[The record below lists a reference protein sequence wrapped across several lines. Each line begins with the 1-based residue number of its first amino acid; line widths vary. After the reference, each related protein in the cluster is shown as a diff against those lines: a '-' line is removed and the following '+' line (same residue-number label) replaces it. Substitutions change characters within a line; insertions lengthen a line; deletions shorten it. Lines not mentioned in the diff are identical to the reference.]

1 MLSLISVL
9 WDTGYPL
16 YTYGSL
22 FILILIIWQIRQSYY
37 GLKRKPTRSCC
48 RHHRKV
54 RQRKKDAASRV
65 RRPSQEEAEE
75 LQELLSFMK
84 IQGWLPQKESVRQL
98 LCADPYCQTCNGV
111 ALEIDQLLEGEN
123 NQIPSTLLGSS
134 WGSSCLE
141 TLSMS
146 SMSSEQNLE
155 LHSQHSRDSSVASVT
170 PTLSQ
175 LIEHKCLTQTVS
187 QKNDGIRIEEYWADH
202 LKLEQEFQLADR
214 PVGPETMASSRLEES
229 IVTVN
234 EQEIMQNNTY
244 LDQEDQ
250 VHHHLKPKVSLVSPN
265 SGITNLAHP
274 MVLEMESVLP
284 VHLPL
289 LNPKTLRFLEVHVK
303 KWMHFQRW
311 GLPRRVEDSLRQLMP
326 DPTLFYRSEKNPQ
339 VSSMTS
345 QVIIDKIKT
354 ISHQTWGSF
363 VAGQPIQSIWVS
375 EWSDVN
381 PEQRRHCQQIQNYNV
396 LTLPSPALNVLNDF
410 YSLHGEQD
418 NDSQCNLQQKY
429 NQLFCGL
436 PTMHSESLIATF
448 LDSKSLSRNKNVP
461 KSPLNGPLLFN
472 ELHPLLSNTPPE
484 SAPASPLAS
493 LPASPPASPPTSPN
507 WMSPSENQVS
517 VPFLTT
523 AECEAL
529 EWHLL
534 QRQLQLQWDL
544 PAVFQRSQH
553 APGPKQY
560 ETCDKIQPSET
571 MKTSC
576 PGKSFSVLTRELLFF
591 PEHARRLLEFH
602 LQKQL
607 IHHRWGLP
615 PKIQQSIQLLLSST
629 DQQTLTWSS
638 TALPRVSMPPLA
650 TLDDSEAG
658 VLFSPMVAQMPTPM
672 PHLFAQAK
680 EILQSHIDSKCGQIH
695 QGQVPACVFSSWE
708 CRIPGGLAVAP
719 FPCIPQSQHPELQA
733 ASEPDPQPK
742 VMPWMPV
749 ALDQQ
754 QQQALPS
761 ADTEHPK
768 LPRVLSDTA
777 IEKLETM
784 LRHKYLVFLSGLPAL
799 YCVALSRAMA
809 PAICSQPVITEM
821 VSGPVEIPEEP
832 PTPPLTQMIS
842 SEDPCRRL
850 EPCFQDD
857 NETWA
862 DNTEEFQ
869 PEVRV
874 EEMTEMVTPR
884 SQTLPTIPSSSKT
897 HILAKLNFHL
907 RKKII
912 EIHLGISIRIR
923 EKREPT
929 EGFTEN
935 KSTQESLGSL
945 STPES
950 TVVQEL
956 SITPESPPAPDSEWI
971 PLKKQLATELKAV
984 QHNLKSLSSKPVPHG
999 SPPRASKI
1007 SQLNANMTQ
1016 AQILCVQVEASV
1028 NNPILEEPWIPEPP
1042 NPDKIKDSAQVLAL
1056 AEKKEDPGKPKAA
1069 GDLGEGDAGLGI
1081 SSISEERHPA
1091 EDQRPERMNRTSR
1104 GSWRWNQSFLLE
1116 DPCPPSHQHHPQL
1129 QSPEPPPVVPGG
1141 KESEPDR
1148 QDSPSKPHVIPEPT
1162 RNPKNAQPVVP
1173 CVSQDKSFLPQ
1184 KIQGKPLQGQT
1195 LHSQVLQGK
1204 AMPAHSHKKPIVPET
1219 GLRNKIKS
1227 FLHCITPEK
1236 KGKGHV
1242 ESMFSKAGKVSK
1254 TRKENVEK
1262 SLIPAKSPM
1271 GRTKTEKPSGHPKDR
1286 SASPEKPM
1294 GLAFLDAKAR
1304 SASPKKPAGLTFLDT
1319 KTRSASPEK
1328 PVGPAALN
1336 GPHSPDSKL
1345 RLCSRQHGSASTLG
1359 HPRHCPRH
1367 CPRVACASHPGSL
1380 P

>member
-1 MLSLISVL
+1 MLTFTFVL
-9 WDTGYPL
+9 WDFGQFL
-16 YTYGSL
+16 YTYG
-22 FILILIIWQIRQSYY
+22 FIFIIILIIWQIRRSYC
-37 GLKRKPTRSCC
+37 GLKLEPTRSCC
-48 RHHRKV
+48 RRHRKV
-54 RQRKKDAASRV
+54 RQRARDAASRA
-65 RRPSQEEAEE
+65 RRFCQEEAEKPRK
-75 LQELLSFMK
+75 LLSVMK
-84 IQGWLPQKESVRQL
+84 SHSWLPQKESMRQL
-98 LCADPYCQTCNGV
+98 LCADPYCQICNGV
-111 ALEIDQLLEGEN
+111 ALEIQQLLEDEN
-123 NQIPSTLLGSS
+123 NQISPTFLGPSQ
-134 WGSSCLE
+134 GSSCLE
-141 TLSMS
+141 TLSVS
-146 SMSSEQNLE
+146 SMSFEQNLE
-155 LHSQHSRDSSVASVT
+155 LHSQHSRDLSGTSVT
-170 PTLSQ
+170 PA
-175 LIEHKCLTQTVS
+175 LTTEEISIQ
-187 QKNDGIRIEEYWADH
+187 EYWTDR
-202 LKLEQEFQLADR
+202 LPLGQEFQLVEM
-214 PVGPETMASSRLEES
+214 PVGPQTMVSSRLELS
-229 IVTVN
+229 VVPGN
-234 EQEIMQNNTY
+234 EQEMRQNNPNFVQGNQGQQSLNTQVTFMP
-244 LDQEDQ
+244 LTQE
-250 VHHHLKPKVSLVSPN
+250 L
-265 SGITNLAHP
+265 TTLAQPLALHIVP
-274 MVLEMESVLP
+274 YA
-284 VHLPL
+284 HLPFFS
-289 LNPKTLRFLEVHVK
+289 PEVLRLLEVHVK

-311 GLPRRVEDSLRQLMP
+311 GLPRRVEESLRQLMP
-326 DPTLFYRSEKNPQ
+326 NPPMYCESENNQP
-339 VSSMTS
+339 VSLIQNNTS
-345 QVIIDKIKT
+345 QICVHRFGT
-354 ISHQTWGSF
+354 ISHQTWCSY
-363 VAGQPIQSIWVS
+363 VAGQPTQTFWVS
-375 EWSDVN
+375 EWSLIDS
-381 PEQRRHCQQIQNYNV
+381 EQRHHCQKTPKPV
-396 LTLPSPALNVLNDF
+396 ALALPSPALKDLNDL
-410 YSLHGEQD
+410 YSLPSGQA
-418 NDSQCNLQQKY
+418 NNSQSKY

-436 PTMHSESLIATF
+436 PTLHSESLVATF
-448 LDSKSLSRNKNVP
+448 LDSKGLSRNKSMP
-461 KSPLNGPLLFN
+461 RSPLNGSLLFN
-472 ELHPLLSNTPPE
+472 ELYPLLSKTPPE
-484 SAPASPLAS
+484 SAPTSAAGSHPTPL
-493 LPASPPASPPTSPN
+493 N
-507 WMSPSENQVS
+507 CMSPSKNQVS

-1345 RLCSRQHGSASTLG
+1345 RLRSRQHGSASTLG

>member
-1 MLSLISVL
+1 M
-9 WDTGYPL
+9 P
-16 YTYGSL
+16 
-22 FILILIIWQIRQSYY
+22 
-37 GLKRKPTRSCC
+37 KTRRFC
-48 RHHRKV
+48 
-54 RQRKKDAASRV
+54 
-65 RRPSQEEAEE
+65 QEEAEKPRK
-75 LQELLSFMK
+75 LLSVMK
-84 IQGWLPQKESVRQL
+84 SHSWLPQKESVRQL
-98 LCADPYCQTCNGV
+98 LCADPYCQICNGV
-111 ALEIDQLLEGEN
+111 ALEIQQLLEDEN
-123 NQIPSTLLGSS
+123 NQISPTFLGPSQ
-134 WGSSCLE
+134 GSSCLE
-141 TLSMS
+141 TLSVS
-146 SMSSEQNLE
+146 SMSFEQNLE
-155 LHSQHSRDSSVASVT
+155 LHSQHSRDLSGTSVT
-170 PTLSQ
+170 PA
-175 LIEHKCLTQTVS
+175 LTTEEISIQ
-187 QKNDGIRIEEYWADH
+187 EYWTDR
-202 LKLEQEFQLADR
+202 LPLGQEFQLVEM
-214 PVGPETMASSRLEES
+214 PVGPQTMVSSRLELF
-229 IVTVN
+229 VVPGN
-234 EQEIMQNNTY
+234 EQEMRQNNPNFVQGNQGQQSLNTQVTFMP
-244 LDQEDQ
+244 LTQE
-250 VHHHLKPKVSLVSPN
+250 L
-265 SGITNLAHP
+265 TTLAQPLALHIVP
-274 MVLEMESVLP
+274 YA
-284 VHLPL
+284 HLPFFS
-289 LNPKTLRFLEVHVK
+289 PEVLRLLEVHVK

-311 GLPRRVEDSLRQLMP
+311 GLPRRVEESLRQLMP
-326 DPTLFYRSEKNPQ
+326 NPPMYCESENNQP
-339 VSSMTS
+339 VSLIQNNTS
-345 QVIIDKIKT
+345 QICVHRFGT
-354 ISHQTWGSF
+354 ISHQTWCSY
-363 VAGQPIQSIWVS
+363 VAGQPTQTFWVS
-375 EWSDVN
+375 EWSLIN
-381 PEQRRHCQQIQNYNV
+381 SEQRHHCQKIPKPV
-396 LTLPSPALNVLNDF
+396 ALALPSPALKDLNDL
-410 YSLHGEQD
+410 YSLPSGQA
-418 NDSQCNLQQKY
+418 NNSQSKY

-436 PTMHSESLIATF
+436 PTLHSESLVATF
-448 LDSKSLSRNKNVP
+448 LDSKGLSRNKSMP
-461 KSPLNGPLLFN
+461 RSPLNGSLLFN
-472 ELHPLLSNTPPE
+472 ELYPLLSKTPPE
-484 SAPASPLAS
+484 SAPTSAAGSHPTPL
-493 LPASPPASPPTSPN
+493 N
-507 WMSPSENQVS
+507 CMSPSKNQVS

-560 ETCDKIQPSET
+560 ETCDKIQPPET
-571 MKTSC
+571 MKTSW

-615 PKIQQSIQLLLSST
+615 PKIQQSIQLLLSSA
-629 DQQTLTWSS
+629 DQQTLSWSS

-733 ASEPDPQPK
+733 
-742 VMPWMPV
+742 
-749 ALDQQ
+749 
-754 QQQALPS
+754 
-761 ADTEHPK
+761 
-768 LPRVLSDTA
+768 
-777 IEKLETM
+777 
-784 LRHKYLVFLSGLPAL
+784 
-799 YCVALSRAMA
+799 
-809 PAICSQPVITEM
+809 
-821 VSGPVEIPEEP
+821 
-832 PTPPLTQMIS
+832 
-842 SEDPCRRL
+842 
-850 EPCFQDD
+850 
-857 NETWA
+857 
-862 DNTEEFQ
+862 
-869 PEVRV
+869 
-874 EEMTEMVTPR
+874 
-884 SQTLPTIPSSSKT
+884 
-897 HILAKLNFHL
+897 
-907 RKKII
+907 
-912 EIHLGISIRIR
+912 
-923 EKREPT
+923 
-929 EGFTEN
+929 
-935 KSTQESLGSL
+935 
-945 STPES
+945 
-950 TVVQEL
+950 
-956 SITPESPPAPDSEWI
+956 
-971 PLKKQLATELKAV
+971 
-984 QHNLKSLSSKPVPHG
+984 
-999 SPPRASKI
+999 
-1007 SQLNANMTQ
+1007 
-1016 AQILCVQVEASV
+1016 VEASV
-1028 NNPILEEPWIPEPP
+1028 NNPILEEPWSPEPP

-1056 AEKKEDPGKPKAA
+1056 AENKEDPGKPKAA

-1081 SSISEERHPA
+1081 SSVSEERHPA
-1091 EDQRPERMNRTSR
+1091 EDQRPERMNRTSQ

-1271 GRTKTEKPSGHPKDR
+1271 ERTKTEKPSGHPKDR

-1294 GLAFLDAKAR
+1294 GLAFLDAKAL

-1328 PVGPAALN
+1328 PIGPAALN
-1336 GPHSPDSKL
+1336 GPHFPDSKL
-1345 RLCSRQHGSASTLG
+1345 RLRSRQHGSASTLG